1 MVGGT
6 FRCVVGATLTG
17 ANLSG
22 ADLTGTN
29 LRGVDLTRV
38 DLTRVDLARANLRG
52 ANLTGAN
59 LTRASLLNADMAG
72 ADLTGVRSQGIIG
85 TPNSLPAGWQL
96 IRGKLVGPGAALCA
110 SGAYSSA
117 SFRRDETF
125 RANLSRNVWEPLSGG
140 MTSQ

>member
-29 LRGVDLTRV
+29 LRG
-38 DLTRVDLARANLRG
+38 

-59 LTRASLLNADMAG
+59 LTAVKWSNTTCPDG
-72 ADLTGVRSQGIIG
+72 TVTDTGWLTVSH
-85 TPNSLPAGWQL
+85 L
-96 IRGKLVGPGAALCA
+96 
-110 SGAYSSA
+110 
-117 SFRRDETF
+117 D
-125 RANLSRNVWEPLSGG
+125 
-140 MTSQ
+140 

>member
-29 LRGVDLTRV
+29 LRG
-38 DLTRVDLARANLRG
+38 ANLTG

-59 LTRASLLNADMAG
+59 LTAVKWSNTTCPDG
-72 ADLTGVRSQGIIG
+72 TVTDTGWLTVSH
-85 TPNSLPAGWQL
+85 L
-96 IRGKLVGPGAALCA
+96 
-110 SGAYSSA
+110 
-117 SFRRDETF
+117 D
-125 RANLSRNVWEPLSGG
+125 
-140 MTSQ
+140 

>member
-29 LRGVDLTRV
+29 LRG
-38 DLTRVDLARANLRG
+38 

-59 LTRASLLNADMAG
+59 LTAVKWSNTTCPDG
-72 ADLTGVRSQGIIG
+72 TVTDTGWSTVSH
-85 TPNSLPAGWQL
+85 L
-96 IRGKLVGPGAALCA
+96 
-110 SGAYSSA
+110 
-117 SFRRDETF
+117 D
-125 RANLSRNVWEPLSGG
+125 
-140 MTSQ
+140 